1 MMSSSGEISCTGV
14 DLHYD
19 YHGST
24 THLFFSLS
32 PYLLTVGG
40 VLTYSFLQ
48 TGPTPAHDPA
58 GTRHLERAITHMA
71 APAERYDKVSHSQS
85 RVCRGQT
92 SVNKLV
98 YQIKIKVVT
107 LTAHTSSESQ
117 CVH

>member
-48 TGPTPAHDPA
+48 TAPTPHDR
-58 GTRHLERAITHMA
+58 RHPPERAITHMA
-71 APAERYDKVSHSQS
+71 APAERYDKVSYTRSH
-85 RVCRGQT
+85 VCRGQT

-107 LTAHTSSESQ
+107 LTAY
-117 CVH
+117 